1 MIFHRH
7 RRHSHSVNSMDYYA
21 SQSGIR
27 HWNDSYKVISAC
39 SILLLCI
46 LLNQPVISIAVILTM
61 GFMNV
66 KVNGVS
72 FYDYAGF
79 LKIPVAFLI
88 LGSAAVACGISRSPA
103 GDYRISLNWFY
114 LYVTEE
120 GIKQA
125 AELVLKAMGA
135 VSAMYF
141 LALSTPAHELTGVLK
156 KAHVPRI
163 IVELMDMIYRFIFIL
178 TEVQGRMKTAAMSR
192 LGYTDFK
199 TSCYSFGQTG
209 GNLFLLSLKKA
220 NACYDAMIS
229 RCYEG
234 ELPFWEEE
242 KQLKIWQVAL
252 LAAYEGSLIMLF
264 LILR

>member
-1 MIFHRH
+1 
-7 RRHSHSVNSMDYYA
+7 
-21 SQSGIR
+21 
-27 HWNDSYKVISAC
+27 
-39 SILLLCI
+39 
-46 LLNQPVISIAVILTM
+46 M

-72 FYDYAGF
+72 FYDYTGF

-141 LALSTPAHELTGVLK
+141 LALSTPGHDLTRV
-156 KAHVPRI
+156 
-163 IVELMDMIYRFIFIL
+163 
-178 TEVQGRMKTAAMSR
+178 
-192 LGYTDFK
+192 
-199 TSCYSFGQTG
+199 
-209 GNLFLLSLKKA
+209 
-220 NACYDAMIS
+220 
-229 RCYEG
+229 
-234 ELPFWEEE
+234 
-242 KQLKIWQVAL
+242 
-252 LAAYEGSLIMLF
+252 
-264 LILR
+264 